1 MTCAQRRCAC
11 VQTVEMLGIAQH
23 GRNQNGAFTRE
34 SASNILCIPG
44 NPDLSTRKI
53 TINDELAERL
63 SQVNTVVIYHR
74 EGENTNQRD
83 GEPGR
88 FERGGQAQRR

>member
-1 MTCAQRRCAC
+1 
-11 VQTVEMLGIAQH
+11 MLGIPH
-23 GRNQNGAFTRE
+23 YGPNQNGAFTRE
-34 SASNILCIPG
+34 SVSNILCIPG

>member
-1 MTCAQRRCAC
+1 MARTEQSSEWLRAGLLPCCLCTNMWMTCVQRGRAC
-11 VQTVEMLGIAQH
+11 VQPVEMLGIPQH

-34 SASNILCIPG
+34 SVSNILCIPG

-63 SQVNTVVIYHR
+63 SQVNTVVI
-74 EGENTNQRD
+74 
-83 GEPGR
+83 
-88 FERGGQAQRR
+88 

>member
-1 MTCAQRRCAC
+1 
-11 VQTVEMLGIAQH
+11 VQPVEMLGISQPA
-23 GRNQNGAFTRE
+23 RNQNRAFTRE
-34 SASNILCIPG
+34 STSNILCIPRKT
-44 NPDLSTRKI
+44 DLSTRHI
-53 TINDELAERL
+53 AINDELAERL

-74 EGENTNQRD
+74 EGENTNHRD